1 MKKIF
6 MLIPCLTMLFAT
18 ACSEG
23 RDDIFEGD
31 KDLDYIGTP
40 TDTLWYE
47 VTNVTKFTLDEFSDS
62 IVKAQPSLAS
72 SVAMV
77 KGMLTQQLGPNAA
90 ALSVLNVTY
99 NYKSKGHGGKE
110 TVLSGM
116 LTIPSIQG
124 ILLKQKLIIDNRGT
138 QTANADAP
146 TLHWNSGIIMALT
159 GVPVFAPDMIGYGV
173 SVAEPLNYCCYH
185 MAGKNIADGAM
196 VAQQMLHSKWIN
208 HVVLPGSLPIYNV
221 GYSQGGYDAM
231 ALQRY
236 IEKDATDDEKYL
248 LPLQKTYCGAGP
260 YVLQKMMDVTEV
272 LPVYIYT
279 PFLLSGIMSTMNYHP
294 ECYPEGTTINNVV
307 VPAVAQSGLLQI
319 LEAKAQNSTVCVGL
333 YAQSVGGFGPIS
345 KCFIPEVLDHS
356 NAWYKTIH
364 SALENE
370 DMTKDW
376 TPEAPIWMYHATN
389 DDCVPVQC
397 SQAAAAAFKDCKN
410 VTYVEDPSFP
420 QTQGVHGSAGAKFV
434 QAVLQMGWE

>member
-1 MKKIF
+1 MF
-6 MLIPCLTMLFAT
+6 IPCLAMLFAT

-23 RDDIFEGD
+23 SVEIFEED
-31 KDLDYIGTP
+31 RTDIVAP
-40 TDTLWYE
+40 DTLWYE
-47 VTNVTKFTLDEFSDS
+47 VTNVTKFSLDQFSDS

-77 KGMLTQQLGPNAA
+77 KGMLTQQLGANAA

-99 NYKSKGHGGKE
+99 NYKSCGQGGKT

-124 ILLKQKLIIDNRGT
+124 ILLKQKLIVDNRGT

-185 MAGKNIADGAM
+185 MAGKNIADGTM

-208 HVVLPGSLPIYNV
+208 HVVLPEALPIYNV

-236 IEKDATDDEKYL
+236 IEKDATAEEKAL
-248 LPLQKTYCGAGP
+248 LPLKKTYCGAGP
-260 YVLQKMMDVTEV
+260 YVLQKMMDVTEQ
-272 LPVYIYT
+272 LPVYTYT

-294 ECYPEGTTINNVV
+294 ECYAEGTTINDIV
-307 VPAVAQSGLLQI
+307 VPAVAQCGLLQW
-319 LEAKAQNSTVCVGL
+319 LEAKAQNSANCIGL
-333 YAQSVGGFGPIS
+333 YTQAVGGYGPIS
-345 KCFIPEVLDHS
+345 KCFIPAVLDH
-356 NAWYKTIH
+356 NEAWYTTIH
-364 SALENE
+364 KALENE
-370 DMTKDW
+370 DMTADW
-376 TPEAPIWMYHATN
+376 KPEAPIWMYHATN

-397 SQAAAAAFKDCKN
+397 SQAAAAAFANCPN

-420 QTQGVHGSAGAKFV
+420 AGFGVHGSAGATFV
-434 QAVLQMGWE
+434 QAVLGMGWE